1 MSNERKIQISALNI
15 VTHPHSPETYV
26 DLFRRLYRLRQSIA
40 VRRAQQ
46 LMIGELRY
54 LNRSHHTA
62 GVFGRI
68 YRFDQIDPDAQWFNV
83 VSNVAATSEELSEIK
98 IPPSLKPNLVMFNF
112 VFHPVGHWLYFETV
126 ADRASLGPTTVKRFF
141 EALFSAPEII
151 EQFGKVDATIVPEHE
166 QLDRILTL
174 PGLSK
179 LTIDVKR
186 PNPDDLA
193 NEDQKV
199 FARFDAMG
207 ARRLY
212 QQYTA
217 ERGESIKPDDE
228 VRLMARVASH
238 NGSVQGVGMS
248 AAGDRLLESTVDHP
262 WRDTIRYDPDVELRE
277 DVMIA
282 RTQGAHGAGN

>member
-1 MSNERKIQISALNI
+1 MPVAQTYKFNFKSRRITDESGNEIGRTKKQPSL
-15 VTHPHSPETYV
+15 TV
-26 DLFRRLYRLRQSIA
+26 DLPVPSTDEVIIMLQAGGAEA
-40 VRRAQQ
+40 VLLMTQ
-46 LMIGELRY
+46 LGD
-54 LNRSHHTA
+54 T
-62 GVFGRI
+62 I
-68 YRFDQIDPDAQWFNV
+68 YQAARGQFD
-83 VSNVAATSEELSEIK
+83 
-98 IPPSLKPNLVMFNF
+98 
-112 VFHPVGHWLYFETV
+112 
-126 ADRASLGPTTVKRFF
+126 
-141 EALFSAPEII
+141 EII